1 MQCMLFGY
9 SAEHKQ
15 DLLGMATQ
23 GSVGAGLTEAGLITP
38 EVAVQTEAF
47 KKSVLPPTAQFPTLA
62 HAHTGYMRPHGSNIC
77 NAALSLIWQGPLSKR
92 NQD

>member
-1 MQCMLFGY
+1 MQCMLFGH

-47 KKSVLPPTAQFPTLA
+47 KKSRATAHGPVPDSSSRA
-62 HAHTGYMRPHGSNIC
+62 HRI
-77 NAALSLIWQGPLSKR
+77 NAPARFEYL
-92 NQD
+92 